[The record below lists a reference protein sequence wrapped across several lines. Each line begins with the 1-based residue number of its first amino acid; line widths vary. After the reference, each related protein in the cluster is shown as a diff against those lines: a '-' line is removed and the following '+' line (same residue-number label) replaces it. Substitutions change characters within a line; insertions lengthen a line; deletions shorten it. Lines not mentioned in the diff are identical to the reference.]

1 MHGRGVPH
9 DYLKEIFCIGVL
21 GRNIS
26 HSSPWCIFRYVGL
39 SSTWI
44 CPSSLV
50 KLEAFVCCPQQKTN
64 SKSRQSSFLHRET
77 AVISSSAT
85 FSCHKVP
92 KREHVMRRQVRHDWR
107 FSGSWG
113 PGRGNKRWTKRP
125 PAVPQIVANSR
136 KNCQNPDFSSKIEEI
151 QHFSSQI
158 LFRNTLKCRAIFLNS
173 TDLNVCRMYVECM
186 SNQIHHIHQDSAI
199 TKLSSDWCDLLYP
212 MTSRGDEA
220 ILQRA
225 NDLQP
230 GPHLLAVEWWIPPNY
245 CHLNRKMMIK
255 NDHWW

>member
-64 SKSRQSSFLHRET
+64 SKSLQVLFASWNSCHLI
-77 AVISSSAT
+77 ISK
-85 FSCHKVP
+85 FSGHKVP

-107 FSGSWG
+107 FSGRWG

-125 PAVPQIVANSR
+125 PGVPQIVANSP
-136 KNCQNPDFSSKIEEI
+136 KNCQNPDFSSKIEAI

-158 LFRNTLKCRAIFLNS
+158 LFRNTLKCRAIF
-173 TDLNVCRMYVECM
+173 
-186 SNQIHHIHQDSAI
+186 
-199 TKLSSDWCDLLYP
+199 
-212 MTSRGDEA
+212 
-220 ILQRA
+220 
-225 NDLQP
+225 
-230 GPHLLAVEWWIPPNY
+230 
-245 CHLNRKMMIK
+245 
-255 NDHWW
+255 